1 MCLYVFCG
9 SLFIVFIRYT
19 YVEWSV
25 GVGFPKEKNAMRR
38 KKSRMISCFN
48 GYDLSK
54 CGWALPYSA
63 YNSHRSCAFCWT
75 SATVIR
81 LSRHTGQRLYLH
93 NTNFKMFTN
102 IDMYLITIV
111 VRLNEMLLVLFVGT
125 WNGLHRMSKN
135 MSVEYAWNIICVCT
149 SVIWKIHITIFT
161 IYVHTHKYLSDVR
174 LWKSSWLK
182 HLTSSKS
189 LCKYFIFPILST
201 HYMWHTYKFR

>member
-25 GVGFPKEKNAMRR
+25 GVGFPIEKNAMRR

-111 VRLNEMLLVLFVGT
+111 VRLNEMLLVLFVGHME
-125 WNGLHRMSKN
+125 WAPPN
-135 MSVEYAWNIICVCT
+135 VEKYECRICM
-149 SVIWKIHITIFT
+149 K
-161 IYVHTHKYLSDVR
+161 
-174 LWKSSWLK
+174 
-182 HLTSSKS
+182 
-189 LCKYFIFPILST
+189 
-201 HYMWHTYKFR
+201 HYMCMYECYMKNSHHHFHHIRSYT